1 MTTARAAFALDRP
14 TIRTRSQRPELRP
27 QKQRRGPMNTPQIL
41 SVGVLASMMLLFIW
55 GKFRYDL
62 VAVIALLAALAVGVV
77 KPKDAFGGFSDDI
90 VIIVGSALVLSGAV
104 QRSGVIE
111 RAMQVLQRRVT
122 RIRSQLLLLCASVGF
137 ASALVKNIG
146 ALAMMMP
153 VAFQMSK
160 RSNTAPAVFLMP
172 MAFASLLGGLITLIG
187 TSPNI
192 IVSRVREE
200 MTGHPFGMFDY
211 APVGLGLTLVGLIFL
226 RFGYRLLPRDRRAM
240 PTLGE
245 AMDIQDYVTE
255 AEIPAGSPAVD
266 EMVAEFR
273 ERHDHEVTVTAIL
286 RAGIRSTPFPDTT
299 LMPEDLLILS
309 GAPDALERV
318 IAIDG
323 LTLEGQDRGR
333 PEGATGEVG
342 VLEAVIGTDSPLS
355 GRTAGRLGLHERFGV
370 NLIAVSRQGE
380 RLARRLGEIML
391 KPGDVIVLQGPLE
404 LLFERLSE
412 LGCLPLAERTLRLGS
427 ARKGLLP
434 LAILAA
440 AMVATATG
448 YVPVA
453 IAFFAAA
460 GLTVLL
466 GALPVREVYNHV
478 EWPILVMLGAL
489 IPVSDSLRTT
499 GVTTLI
505 GDWLG
510 QVAATLPPWG
520 AVALILAAAMAVT
533 PFLNNAATVL
543 VMAPI
548 AATFA
553 GQLGYRPEAFLM
565 ATAVGAGCD
574 FLTPIGHQCNTL
586 VMGPGGYRFGDYAR
600 LGAPLSL
607 LVLAV
612 GTPLILW
619 SWPVH

>member
-1 MTTARAAFALDRP
+1 
-14 TIRTRSQRPELRP
+14 
-27 QKQRRGPMNTPQIL
+27 MNTPQLL
-41 SVGVLASMMLLFIW
+41 SVGVLVGMMLLFIW
-55 GKFRYDL
+55 GRFRYDM
-62 VAVIALLAALAVGVV
+62 VAVIALLAALALGIV
-77 KPKDAFGGFSDDI
+77 KPKEAFTGFSDDI
-90 VIIVGSALVLSGAV
+90 VIIVASALVLSGAV

-111 RAMQVLQRRVT
+111 RAMLLLQKRVT
-122 RIRSQLLLLCASVGF
+122 HVRSQLLLLSASVGF

-146 ALAMMMP
+146 ALAMMIP
-153 VAFQMSK
+153 VALQMSK
-160 RSNTAPAVFLMP
+160 RANVSPAAYLMP
-172 MAFASLLGGLITLIG
+172 MSFASLLGGLITLIG

-200 MTGHPFGMFDY
+200 MTGQPFGMFDY
-211 APVGLGLTLVGLIFL
+211 APVGLGLTLVGLVFL
-226 RFGYRLLPRDRRAM
+226 RFGYRLLPRDRRAA

-245 AMDIQDYVTE
+245 AIDIQDYVTE

-266 EMVAEFR
+266 ETVAAFR
-273 ERHDHEVTVTAIL
+273 ERHDGEITVTAIL
-286 RAGIRSTPFPDTT
+286 RAGIRSIPFPDAV
-299 LMPEDLLILS
+299 LQPEDVLILA
-309 GAPDALERV
+309 GPPDSLERV
-318 IAIDG
+318 IASDR
-323 LTLEGQDRGR
+323 LELEGAHRETPD
-333 PEGATGEVG
+333 GASGEVG
-342 VLEAVIGTDSPLS
+342 VIEAVIGTESPLI

-370 NLIAVSRQGE
+370 NLIAVSRRGD
-380 RLARRLGEIML
+380 RLARRLGDVML
-391 KPGDVIVLQGPLE
+391 EAGDVIVLQGPLD
-404 LLFERLSE
+404 LLFERLGE

-434 LAILAA
+434 LAILGA
-440 AMVATATG
+440 AMAATALG

-453 IAFFAAA
+453 VAFFAAA
-460 GLTVLL
+460 GLTILL
-466 GALPVREVYNHV
+466 GALPVREAYDHI

-499 GVTTLI
+499 GASQII
-505 GDWLG
+505 GDGLG
-510 QVAATLPPWG
+510 QLAATLPPWG

-553 GQLGYRPEAFLM
+553 GELGYRPEAFLM

-607 LVLAV
+607 IVLVV

-619 SWPVH
+619 VWPVH

>member
-1 MTTARAAFALDRP
+1 
-14 TIRTRSQRPELRP
+14 
-27 QKQRRGPMNTPQIL
+27 MNTPQLL
-41 SVGVLASMMLLFIW
+41 SVGVLAGMMLLFIW
-55 GKFRYDL
+55 GKFRYDM
-62 VAVIALLAALAVGVV
+62 VAVIALLAALALGIVS
-77 KPKDAFGGFSDDI
+77 PKQAFTGFSDDI
-90 VIIVGSALVLSGAV
+90 VIIVASALVLSAAV

-111 RAMQVLQRRVT
+111 RAMLVLQKRVT
-122 RIRSQLLLLCASVGF
+122 HVRSQLLLLSASVGL

-146 ALAMMMP
+146 ALAMMIP
-153 VAFQMSK
+153 VALQMSK
-160 RSNTAPAVFLMP
+160 RANVSPAAYLMP
-172 MAFASLLGGLITLIG
+172 MSFASLLGGLITLIG

-200 MTGHPFGMFDY
+200 MTGQPFGMFDY

-226 RFGYRLLPRDRRAM
+226 RFGYRLLPRDRRAA

-245 AMDIQDYVTE
+245 AINIEDYVTE

-266 EMVAEFR
+266 ETVAAFR
-273 ERHDHEVTVTAIL
+273 ERHDGEITVTAIL
-286 RAGIRSTPFPDTT
+286 RSGIRSIPFPDTT
-299 LMPEDLLILS
+299 LKPEDVLILAGS
-309 GAPDALERV
+309 PDSLERV
-318 IAIDG
+318 IAGDR
-323 LTLEGQDRGR
+323 LELEGAGR
-333 PEGATGEVG
+333 EKPEGSGEVG
-342 VLEAVIGTDSPLS
+342 VIEAVIGTESPLI

-380 RLARRLGEIML
+380 RLASRLGAIEL
-391 KPGDVIVLQGPLE
+391 VAGDVIVLQGPLD
-404 LLFERLSE
+404 LLFERLSD

-434 LAILAA
+434 IAILGA
-440 AMVATATG
+440 AMAATALG

-453 IAFFAAA
+453 VAFFAAA
-460 GLTVLL
+460 GAVILL
-466 GALPVREVYNHV
+466 GALPVREAEAYDHI

-499 GVTTLI
+499 GASQII
-505 GDWLG
+505 GDGLS
-510 QVAATLPPWG
+510 QLAATLPPWG

-607 LVLAV
+607 IVLVV

-619 SWPVH
+619 VWPVH